1 MIPSLVCS
9 LYYAEGDMT
18 AFISSI
24 GITLICGILLRYKTR
39 FSRDLGIRDGFFI
52 VTVGWILAGVF
63 GALPFLLHGAVDTF
77 IDGFFEAI
85 SGFTTTRCNCHTQCG
100 GTSPWDTFL
109 EKFYPLDGGY
119 GNNCIV
125 FSDFAW
131 SGSRGLSH
139 VSSRSSGFLQCSS
152 FRSRLAHTAKTLWFI
167 YLFLRAIMTLL
178 LMFSG
183 LNLFDSLTHT
193 FGTVATGGYSTKNL
207 VWELLIIL

>member
-85 SGFTTTRCNCHTQCG
+85 SGFTTTGATVIPNVEALPHGILFWRSFTHWMG
-100 GTSPWDTFL
+100 G
-109 EKFYPLDGGY
+109 
-119 GNNCIV
+119 
-125 FSDFAW
+125 
-131 SGSRGLSH
+131 
-139 VSSRSSGFLQCSS
+139 
-152 FRSRLAHTAKTLWFI
+152 
-167 YLFLRAIMTLL
+167 M
-178 LMFSG
+178 
-183 LNLFDSLTHT
+183 
-193 FGTVATGGYSTKNL
+193 
-207 VWELLIIL
+207 